1 MRPCEGSSEIRVRLS
16 ILCPSLPIRFSLHEL
31 GSFSN
36 QTSTG
41 SMPASDRADLS
52 RCSRPRP
59 VKPSKYGELS
69 TTEQPIPSSP
79 ISSLMS
85 EVSSRCRI
93 GSRDSPMM
101 RLASVVLPDPGR
113 PCIHTRLP
121 GSGDRDS
128 LKDSRCLMR
137 LYIGI
142 LDREY
147 ISPMRHIRS
156 FNESSSGQFSLVDMW
171 EYNDTYGLDWA
182 SLAQLREAVEEVERS
197 LPEGWSVTKKIAWHR
212 GPMTVPPAEISE
224 RGRMGVWRLKNWAHK
239 RGSADWDRFPRDR
252 FYVLR
257 LTVSLDVPEGTVF
270 GESYYT
276 YYNWK
281 TIEPVIRAMLKMIK
295 GGWSGTRWELYKTE
309 EMTTVWGSLLAR
321 TRLKQS
327 SLYNLIC
334 EAVSYCVAKGLVRE
348 GRRGQDRV
356 LVPGP
361 NISAERVRSYEEFP
375 SLFLE
380 MMFKEDDW
388 VHLLVS
394 WPTRETGASSNSRHN
409 IRHYRCDGI
418 RGLSAAVSDYMSW
431 WRSGGLR
438 APGRPPA

>member
-1 MRPCEGSSEIRVRLS
+1 MRPCEGSSEIRIRLS

-85 EVSSRCRI
+85 VVSSRCRI
-93 GSRDSPMM
+93 SSRDSPMM

-137 LYIGI
+137 VYIGI

-156 FNESSSGQFSLVDMW
+156 FNESSSGQFSLVDTW
-171 EYNDTYGLDWA
+171 EYNVTYGLDWA
-182 SLAQLREAVEEVERS
+182 SLAQLRAAVGAVERS
-197 LPEGWSVTKKIAWHR
+197 LPEGWSVTKKVAWHR

-224 RGRMGVWRLKNWAHK
+224 RIDPNVGALGRLKNWAHK

-270 GESYYT
+270 GESYYAKYT
-276 YYNWK
+276 WK
-281 TIEPVIRAMLKMIK
+281 TIGPVIEAMLKMIK
-295 GGWSGTRWELYKTE
+295 GGWSGTRWELYTTE
-309 EMTTVWGSLLAR
+309 EMTTVLGSLLAR

-334 EAVSYCVAKGLVRE
+334 EAVLYCVAKGLVRE

-356 LVPGP
+356 LLPGP
-361 NISAERVRSYEEFP
+361 NISAERVRSYDEFP
-375 SLFLE
+375 TLFME

-388 VHLLVS
+388 VHLLA
-394 WPTRETGASSNSRHN
+394 GLHN
-409 IRHYRCDGI
+409 GNYYRDSRHYRCDGL